1 MSSLVISDIDAKTL
15 TRLSQWAEN
24 HGRTLEDEVRI
35 VLQEATE
42 EISRSAWERA
52 DAIRE
57 RLAATSRHFS
67 DSAELIR
74 QAREER
80 MQ

>member
-1 MSSLVISDIDAKTL
+1 MSNLMISDLDVTTL

-24 HGRTLEDEVRI
+24 HGRTVEDEARVI
-35 VLQEATE
+35 LQQATE
-42 EISRSAWERA
+42 DISHSAWERA

-57 RLAATSRHFS
+57 RLAATGRQFS